1 MLDNIELYNK
11 KIEELQ
17 RVWEDNEALL
27 HERHGTFAGIRSSQV
42 AALLFYLIEIGVI
55 IDG

>member
-1 MLDNIELYNK
+1 MEDFKLYNK

-17 RVWEDNEALL
+17 KVWEDNEALL

-55 IDG
+55 KDGH